1 MKNVYL
7 FNESYGLNKMILGGK
22 GANLVEMQRIGLPIP
37 NGLIAT
43 TTACKNY
50 FKNENILTDEML
62 KEISEGIKN
71 LEIQT
76 GKTFAGENPLL
87 VSVRSGAPV
96 SMPGMMDT
104 ILNLGLNDATVENL
118 IKKIGNEKFAYEIYI
133 RFIEMFSEIVKE
145 VEKEKFHSLKNEM
158 KDRPY
163 KEVIECY
170 KNLYKIETGED
181 FPNDPEKQ
189 VVMAIESIFRSWNN
203 ERAKIYRQIHGISEE
218 MGTGVVVQEMVFGN
232 FNELSGTGVAFTRN
246 PSTGENTIF
255 GEYLLEAQG
264 EDIVAGIRTP
274 EPLMSM
280 KDQLPNIYDE
290 FIRIAN
296 VLEKHYGDMQDIE
309 FTIEDG
315 KLFILQTRNG
325 KRSPHASVKI
335 AIDMVNE
342 GLISKEDAILMVDTE
357 LLPQIFNG
365 TFEESDIAG
374 KKLLGKG
381 LPGSAGVAVGKVVL
395 SSEKIKEGE
404 SVILVRVETSPED
417 IKGMSLAKGIV
428 TVKGGATSH
437 GAVVARGM
445 GKCCITGCEEIKIDK
460 SEEFFTINDEVVK
473 EGDIISING
482 YNGEIYKGA
491 IKLKSGEI
499 NGDLKE
505 FLEWCKEFKTL
516 EVRMNADTP
525 KDVTVGRNFGAEGVG
540 LCRTEHMFFED
551 EKIWNVREMIIASTK
566 EERDLA
572 LTKLLELQKIDFK
585 SMLLKMGGLP
595 MNIRLLDPPF
605 HEFLPKTEKDVEKL
619 AILLNRCPK
628 EISDRIKELKE
639 ENPMLGHRG
648 CRLAITFPEIYEMQ
662 ARAII
667 ESAIESK
674 QEGIE
679 CEIEIMIPFI
689 GGISEFKYIK
699 ERILETIQTVF
710 DRYDDSIEY
719 KLGTMMELPRACLIA
734 NEIAEESAFFSFGT
748 NDLTQTTY
756 GISRDDSI
764 KFIDHYKAKNIMKRD
779 PFQSI
784 DTRGVGKLI
793 VLAKEL
799 GKSVKPNIKIGV
811 CGEHGG
817 DPKSIEYFNELGFNY
832 ISCSPFR
839 VPTAIVAS
847 AQSAILKKRGI

>member
-1 MKNVYL
+1 MKNIYL
-7 FNESYGLNKMILGGK
+7 FNEGYGLEKMILGGK
-22 GANLVEMQRIGLPIP
+22 GANLVEMKKIGLPIP

-43 TTACKNY
+43 TVACKNY
-50 FKNENILTDEML
+50 FKNENCLSVDMIKDI
-62 KEISEGIKN
+62 KEGIKK
-71 LEIQT
+71 LEIET
-76 GKTFAGENPLL
+76 GKEFEGENPLL

-104 ILNLGLNDATVENL
+104 ILNLGLNDNTVQKL
-118 IKKIGNEKFAYEIYI
+118 IEKTKNEKFVYEIYL
-133 RFIEMFSEIVKE
+133 RFIEMFAEIVKGVSRE
-145 VEKEKFHSLKNEM
+145 KFVKIKEYSKEKTYE
-158 KDRPY
+158 
-163 KEVIECY
+163 EIIEAF
-170 KNLYKIETGED
+170 KGLYWIETGEF
-181 FPNDPEKQ
+181 FPENPEEQ
-189 VVMAIESIFRSWNN
+189 ILMAIESIFKSWNN
-203 ERAKIYRQIHGISEE
+203 ERAKIYRQLNNIDES
-218 MGTGVVVQEMVFGN
+218 MGTAVVVQEMVFGN
-232 FNELSGTGVAFTRN
+232 FNALSGTGVAFTRN
-246 PSTGENTIF
+246 PSTGENELF

-274 EPLMSM
+274 HSIETM
-280 KDQLPNIYDE
+280 KNQLPNIYEE
-290 FIRIAN
+290 FLSIAKS
-296 VLEKHYGDMQDIE
+296 LEKHYGDMQDIE

-325 KRSPHASVKI
+325 KRSPNASIKI
-335 AIDMVNE
+335 AVDMVNE
-342 GLISKEDAILMVDTE
+342 NIITKEKAILMVDTE
-357 LLPQIFNG
+357 LLPQVFNG
-365 TFEESDIAG
+365 TFEEADIAG
-374 KKLLGKG
+374 KKFLGKG
-381 LPGSAGVAVGKVVL
+381 LPGSAGVAVGKVIL
-395 SSEKIKEGE
+395 STDKIKEGE

-445 GKCCITGCEEIKIDK
+445 GKCCVTGCEEIKIDS
-460 SEEFFTINDEVVK
+460 SEEFFTINGERVQEGEV
-473 EGDIISING
+473 ISING
-482 YNGEIYKGA
+482 YNGDIYKGA
-491 IKLKSGEI
+491 IKLKMGELSEE
-499 NGDLKE
+499 LKE
-505 FLEWCKEFKTL
+505 FLEWCKELKTL

-525 KDVTVGRNFGAEGVG
+525 TDVIVGKGFGAEGIG

-551 EKIWNVREMIIASTK
+551 EKIWSVREMIIANTK
-566 EERDLA
+566 EDRDKA
-572 LTKLLELQKIDFK
+572 LEKLLELQKIDFK
-585 SMLLKMGGLP
+585 KMLHKLGGLP
-595 MNIRLLDPPF
+595 MNVRLLDPPF
-605 HEFLPKTEKDVEKL
+605 HEFLPKTEKDIQKL
-619 AILLNRCPK
+619 AVLLEKCPK
-628 EISDRIKELKE
+628 EIESRIIELKE

-667 ESAIESK
+667 ESAIECK
-674 QEGIE
+674 GEGGS

-699 ERILETIQTVF
+699 EGILKEIEKVF
-710 DRYDDSIEY
+710 NEKNEKIDY

-799 GKSVKPNIKIGV
+799 GQSVKPNIKIGV

-817 DPKSIEYFNELGFNY
+817 DPKSIEYFNDLGFNY
-832 ISCSPFR
+832 VSCSPFR
-839 VPTAIVAS
+839 VPIAIVAA
-847 AQSAILKKRGI
+847 AQSAILKRMS

>member
-1 MKNVYL
+1 MKNIYI

-50 FKNENILTDEML
+50 FKNENTLTDEML
-62 KEISEGIKN
+62 KEISGGIEK
-71 LEIQT
+71 LEIET
-76 GKTFAGENPLL
+76 GKTFGGENPLL

-104 ILNLGLNDATVENL
+104 ILNLGLNDSTVERL
-118 IKKIGNEKFAYEIYI
+118 IKKIGNERFAYDIYI

-145 VEKEKFHSLKNEM
+145 VEKEKFHSLKNSM
-158 KDRPY
+158 KGKSY
-163 KEVIECY
+163 KEIIESY
-170 KNLYKIETGED
+170 KQLYKVETGED
-181 FPNDPEKQ
+181 FPDEPEKQ

-203 ERAKIYRQIHGISEE
+203 ERAKIYRQIHGINED

-246 PSTGENTIF
+246 PSTGENLIF

-274 EPLMSM
+274 EPLVTM
-280 KDQLPNIYDE
+280 KDQLPEIYDE
-290 FIRIAN
+290 FVKIAN
-296 VLEKHYGDMQDIE
+296 ILEKHYGDMQDIE

-335 AIDMVNE
+335 AIDMVKE
-342 GLISKEDAILMVDTE
+342 GLVEKEDAILMVDTE

-365 TFEESDIAG
+365 TFEESDIVG

-395 SSEKIKEGE
+395 STEKIKEGE

-460 SEEFFTINDEVVK
+460 SESFFTINGVVVK

-482 YNGEIYKGA
+482 YNGEIYKDA
-491 IKLKSGEI
+491 IKLKVGEI

-505 FLEWCKEFKTL
+505 FLEWCKEYKTL

-525 KDVTVGRNFGAEGVG
+525 KDVEVGRNFGAEGVG

-551 EKIWNVREMIIASTK
+551 EKIWNVREMIIATTK
-566 EERDLA
+566 EERELA
-572 LTKLLELQKIDFK
+572 LKKLLELQKIDFK
-585 SMLLKMGGLP
+585 SMLSKMDGLP

-605 HEFLPKTEKDVEKL
+605 HEFLPKTEKDIEKL
-619 AILLNRCPK
+619 ALLLKRCPK
-628 EISDRIKELKE
+628 EITDRIKELKE

-648 CRLAITFPEIYEMQ
+648 CRLAVTFPEIYEMQ

-667 ESAIESK
+667 ESTIESK
-674 QEGIE
+674 RNGVE

-699 ERILETIQTVF
+699 ERILETIQKVF
-710 DRYDDSIEY
+710 DQYNESIDY

-799 GKSVKPNIKIGV
+799 GKSVKPDIKIGV

-847 AQSAILKKRGI
+847 AQSAILKNRGI